1 MISYTVPLSEYVS
14 YSAPIF
20 IVIGLVLVLVIAPII
35 LATRYRVKVVVCRL
49 ILLATVVGVAIM
61 LILIFY
67 PYLRCGFVGVI
78 VKNNTVVL
86 SVPVVP
92 ECMHVM
98 ELKRCIYNI
107 THLDQ
112 LRMWRVYGVACPG
125 LLAGIFA
132 VDNKHIIVFVYN
144 SDKVIVLKSEEKIFV
159 IGLSGEYI
167 KEVES
172 ILRERRVPV
181 KLEKIVK

>member
-1 MISYTVPLSEYVS
+1 MINYTIPVGEYVS

-20 IVIGLVLVLVIAPII
+20 IAIGLVLVLVMTPII
-35 LATRYRVKVVVCRL
+35 LATKYRVKVVVCRL
-49 ILLATVVGVAIM
+49 ILLATIVGVVIM

-92 ECMHVM
+92 ECMYVM
-98 ELKRCIYNI
+98 ELKRCMYNL

-112 LRMWRVYGVACPG
+112 LRMWRIYGVACPG

-132 VDNKHIIVFVYN
+132 VDNRHIIVFVYN
-144 SDKVIVLKSEEKIFV
+144 SDKVIVLRSKEKIFV

-172 ILRERRVPV
+172 ILRERCVPV